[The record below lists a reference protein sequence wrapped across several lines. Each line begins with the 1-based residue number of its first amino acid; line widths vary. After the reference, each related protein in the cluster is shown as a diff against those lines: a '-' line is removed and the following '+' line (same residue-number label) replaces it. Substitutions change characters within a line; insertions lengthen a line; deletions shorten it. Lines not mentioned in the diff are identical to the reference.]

1 MTAGAAT
8 VAGALRRGLAD
19 LGVEAVYGLP
29 LAGVDVA
36 EAADPVVASLL
47 AEAHLLVHRTRCAVH
62 HGEGRLTVLDRRA
75 ALGVGPGGR
84 PAPAPAAVVVDDAAA
99 LAGCWAAVAEHLAGP
114 GGTARLAVALDPAA
128 RAGDWPP
135 PPPVAVDRWVV
146 PDRGDVER
154 LNAAEAPVVLVG
166 PGVAEPALVPG
177 LHALAA
183 AGGLGVLNTWGAKGV
198 FDWRS
203 HHHLATVGLQERDLE
218 LGGLPAADLVV
229 AAGLDGREVPALG
242 WGAAPVLVLA
252 PGALGPAA
260 EALARPR
267 RRPAM
272 PALRDGLA
280 RVTQEGWARATAPL
294 APSAVTRAYAR
305 ALAGGGLVAADPGTA
320 GYWVARTFA
329 TTALGGAVVP
339 ARAGA
344 GGLAA
349 ACVAVA
355 RRAWPGRR
363 ALAVVDAAVDAAGER
378 TAAVVEA
385 AARWGLAVP
394 VERWVGDGPAL
405 DAEAHAARLEDLLA
419 GPVAGS
425 ADLATDPVQMARM
438 VDVAGEVVAW
448 TAGVTVPP
456 GASPAAEGPGDQGGD
471 VVR

>member
-36 EAADPVVASLL
+36 EAADPDVASLL

-62 HGEGRLTVLDRRA
+62 HGEGRLTILDRRA

-84 PAPAPAAVVVDDAAA
+84 PEPAPDEVAVDDAAA

-114 GGTARLAVALDPAA
+114 GGTARLAVGLDPAA
-128 RAGDWPP
+128 PAGDGSPP
-135 PPPVAVDRWVV
+135 PPAAVDRWVV
-146 PDRGDVER
+146 PDRDDVER
-154 LNAAEAPVVLVG
+154 LNAAEAPVVLAG

-229 AAGLDGREVPALG
+229 ATGLDGREVPASG
-242 WGAAPVLVLA
+242 WGVAPVLVLA
-252 PGALGPAA
+252 PGALGPSA

-305 ALAGGGLVAADPGTA
+305 ALAVGGLVAADPGTA

-355 RRAWPGRR
+355 RRARPGRR
-363 ALAVVDAAVDAAGER
+363 ALAVVDAAGER

-385 AARWGLAVP
+385 AARWGVAVP

-419 GPVAGS
+419 GPVAAPAG
-425 ADLATDPVQMARM
+425 LATDPAQMARM
-438 VDVAGEVVAW
+438 VEVAGEVVAW

-456 GASPAAEGPGDQGGD
+456 GASAAGEGPGDQGGH

>member
-8 VAGALRRGLAD
+8 VAGTLRQGLAD
-19 LGVEAVYGLP
+19 LGVDAVYGLP

-62 HGEGRLTVLDRRA
+62 HGEGRLTILDRRA

-84 PAPAPAAVVVDDAAA
+84 PDPAPDEVAVDDAAA
-99 LAGCWAAVAEHLAGP
+99 LAGCWAVVAEQLAGP

-128 RAGDWPP
+128 PAGDGSPP
-135 PPPVAVDRWVV
+135 PPAAVDRWVV
-146 PDRGDVER
+146 PDRDDVER
-154 LNAAEAPVVLVG
+154 LNAAEAPVVLAG

-229 AAGLDGREVPALG
+229 AAGLDGREVPTSG

-355 RRAWPGRR
+355 RRARPGRR
-363 ALAVVDAAVDAAGER
+363 ALAVVDAAGER

-385 AARWGLAVP
+385 AARWGVAVP

-419 GPVAGS
+419 GPVAAS
-425 ADLATDPVQMARM
+425 AGLATDPAQMARM
-438 VDVAGEVVAW
+438 VEVAGEVVAW

-456 GASPAAEGPGDQGGD
+456 GASAAAEGPGDQGGH

>member
-1 MTAGAAT
+1 VTAGTAT

-36 EAADPVVASLL
+36 EAGDQVVASLL
-47 AEAHLLVHRTRCAVH
+47 AEAHLLVHRTRCALH

-75 ALGVGPGGR
+75 ALGAGPGER
-84 PAPAPAAVVVDDAAA
+84 PAPAPDAVAVDDAAA
-99 LAGCWAAVAEHLAGP
+99 LAGCWVAVAEHLAGP

-128 RAGDWPP
+128 PAGGGPP
-135 PPPVAVDRWVV
+135 PPPAAVDRWVV
-146 PDRGDVER
+146 PDRGDSER
-154 LNAAEAPVVLVG
+154 LDAAEAPVVLVG

-229 AAGLDGREVPALG
+229 AAGLDGREVPVSG
-242 WGAAPVLVLA
+242 WGAAPVLALA
-252 PGALGPAA
+252 PGALGPVA
-260 EALARPR
+260 EALAGPR
-267 RRPAM
+267 RGPAM

-280 RVTQEGWARATAPL
+280 RVTQEGWAATGVPL

-355 RRAWPGRR
+355 RRARPGRR
-363 ALAVVDAAVDAAGER
+363 ALAVVDAAGER

-385 AARWGLAVP
+385 AARWGVAVP
-394 VERWVGDGPAL
+394 VERWAGDGPAL
-405 DAEAHAARLEDLLA
+405 RAEAHAARLEDLLA
-419 GPVAGS
+419 APVAGS
-425 ADLATDPVQMARM
+425 GELATDPTQLARM
-438 VDVAGEVVAW
+438 VEVAGEVVAW

-456 GASPAAEGPGDQGGD
+456 GRSPAAEGPGDQRGH
-471 VVR
+471 VFR